1 MDWPVF
7 PPPLFSGRLELALL
21 VSWAFDGHGAKVQLS
36 GSGLQAHP
44 LGFSDADGPG
54 GCAQGLALGYRL
66 NYCNITSKRSGGI
79 L

>member
-1 MDWPVF
+1 MDW
-7 PPPLFSGRLELALL
+7 PPPLFSGHHELALL
-21 VSWAFDGHGAKVQLS
+21 VSWAFYGRGDKVQLS

-66 NYCNITSKRSGGI
+66 NHCNRAPKRSGGM